1 MEENI
6 FGDEVFYDE
15 NIVSSTSR
23 PVDAADF
30 ALPQFDHADQIS
42 HPEPASTPQSMEASN
57 VADLSRI
64 YLSRADRVRAHR
76 AVAESLTERLTT
88 GFGWASV
95 LSAMPYL
102 YPFELENQLLIAAQ
116 APAGRLLAPARDWHE
131 NGFSITAEAPRT
143 TVIAAT
149 SGGEAVVPLIDV
161 ANTSAA
167 GYKPAYARLR
177 PLWDRTYRVADSL
190 GFILAPSMAEAPSVD
205 ATEGEIRVPMSTT
218 VGQRTRTV
226 LNGIGMVSALRAGH
240 SIPEALVVRESVGY
254 ALARAAGLPVKMDDA
269 MAAVD
274 AWLEHS
280 PMAGE
285 AEQVAATTA
294 ATVRQVATAGLVRP
308 VTPYLLARSRI

>member
-30 ALPQFDHADQIS
+30 ALPQFDDGDQKSRRGHA
-42 HPEPASTPQSMEASN
+42 PTPLSVETAN
-57 VADLSRI
+57 VADLSRT
-64 YLSRADRVRAHR
+64 YLSRTDRVRAHH
-76 AVAESLTERLTT
+76 AVAESLAERLST
-88 GFGWASV
+88 GFGWASM
-95 LSAMPYL
+95 LSAMPHL
-102 YPFELENQLLIAAQ
+102 YPFEVENQLLITAQSPAA
-116 APAGRLLAPARDWHE
+116 RLLAPARDWHE
-131 NGFSITAEAPRT
+131 NGFNITGDAPRT

-167 GYKPAYARLR
+167 GYKPAHTLLR
-177 PLWDRTYRVADSL
+177 PLWELTYRVADSL
-190 GFILAPSMAEAPSVD
+190 GFALAPSMAEAPSVD
-205 ATEGEIRVPMSTT
+205 ATEGEIRVPMSTSL
-218 VGQRTRTV
+218 GRRTRTV
-226 LNGIGMVSALRAGH
+226 LGGIGMVSALRAGH

-274 AWLEHS
+274 TWLEHS

-285 AEQVAATTA
+285 AVQVAATTA
-294 ATVRQVATAGLVRP
+294 ATVRQVATAGLARP
-308 VTPYLLARSRI
+308 VTPYLLARSRT